1 MDRRFD
7 IGHPPVPFSITNK
20 TVNTRSAED
29 RSNPFSLL
37 EFIRRVGGFVDTS
50 NITSYYNYYIAEWN
64 KKASSST
71 ADTNQLIVDA
81 YTSFI
86 RDISLNFS
94 SEAEN
99 KFFSQIDYTDP
110 YDLDVALSFIGKK
123 IKEIALY
130 YSKKRESIKLE
141 SVKHK
146 LAGSQKGL
154 IATIKEKIL
163 DVLSNNLDNT
173 QYSSI
178 TDTAKTLDVYV
189 DELYQ
194 NTADSLNRTPDTLIY
209 DAKDRDYGLDIFLKT
224 NQELTTQIFGGA
236 SQEFRDANE
245 VEAIFE
251 NKKDLTR
258 KYMGADYF
266 YLSATDVELDT
277 PDVIVNSSFKITYNK
292 QQIINRLIEV
302 TPPPECKCIT
312 AKGPLRFTFT
322 KCGEINTT
330 LVTLTANQPY
340 TSCGFS
346 VSSYNISA
354 INIGGICTTKLD
366 CEEPSGN
373 LPELVYYCNSV
384 GLCSKAKPGN
394 PGYYLTMEDCR
405 KNCFMMTPTTPA
417 SSGGGGGSGGGSGGP
432 SKKDPR
438 EGPVCDC
445 DDVIYEFIEKPLIT
459 YDTIEPFGLNDR
471 PPMESRRGCI
481 KEVVI
486 KFTIRIFIGFDCTSF
501 ENPIIF
507 SMAREGANNDGPPRG
522 LAQSRIGD
530 RVNGQSVRRPKDPN
544 RPNDL
549 EIVLKI
555 PCKKYKEMVD
565 SGKTLKHIVT
575 ITFNRKDGD
584 VHKCPL
590 EIPILLGGMLPEP
603 CCDVP
608 STSTTSLSSPP
619 VKPTESTTTQ
629 STTTPSLSDC
639 PDCDDTSTTSLSSPP
654 VKPTESTTQ
663 STTTPSLSDCPYCPP
678 NTDFGGKKGKF
689 IPTPTSNVPNAYG
702 KQLILQYKQA
712 IEESTVNYIAPNNNT
727 TTPPLCFNLFD

>member
-7 IGHPPVPFSITNK
+7 IGYPPVPFSITNK
-20 TVNTRSAED
+20 TVTTRSAED

-37 EFIRRVGGFVDTS
+37 EFIRRVGDFVDTS

-71 ADTNQLIVDA
+71 ADTNQIIVDA

-86 RDISLNFS
+86 RDISLNFN

-130 YSKKRESIKLE
+130 YSKKRESIKLV

-224 NQELTTQIFGGA
+224 NQELTTQIFGSA
-236 SQEFRDANE
+236 SREFRDANE
-245 VEAIFE
+245 VEDIFE

-340 TSCGFS
+340 TSCGFG

-354 INIGGICTTKLD
+354 INTGGICTTKLD

-373 LPELVYYCNSV
+373 LPEFVYYCNSV
-384 GLCSKAKPGN
+384 GLCFKAKPGK
-394 PGYYLTMEDCR
+394 PGYYLTMEDCQ
-405 KNCFMMTPTTPA
+405 KNCFMMTPTPPA
-417 SSGGGGGSGGGSGGP
+417 SGGGGGGSGGGGGGP

-459 YDTIEPFGLNDR
+459 YDIVDAFGLNDILR
-471 PPMESRRGCI
+471 LPGLNDTVIEAAGLNDRKCI

-507 SMAREGANNDGPPRG
+507 SMAREGANNDGRPRG

-530 RVNGQSVRRPKDPN
+530 RVNGQSVQRPEDPN

-549 EIVLKI
+549 KIVIKI
-555 PCKKYKEMVD
+555 PCEKYKEMVD
-565 SGKTLKHIVT
+565 SGETLKHIVT

-590 EIPILLGGMLPEP
+590 KIPILLGGMPSEP

-608 STSTTSLSSPP
+608 SPAATPLSENPCPDCDDTSTTSQSSPP
-619 VKPTESTTTQ
+619 VKPTESTTT
-629 STTTPSLSDC
+629 PSLSDC
-639 PDCDDTSTTSLSSPP
+639 PDC
-654 VKPTESTTQ
+654 
-663 STTTPSLSDCPYCPP
+663 PP
-678 NTDFGGKKGKF
+678 NTDYGGKKGKF
-689 IPTPTSNVPNAYG
+689 TPTPTSNAPNTYSR
-702 KQLILQYKQA
+702 QLILQYEQA
-712 IEESTVNYIAPNNNT
+712 KAESTVNYLPSNNNT
-727 TTPPLCFNLFD
+727 TTTPLS